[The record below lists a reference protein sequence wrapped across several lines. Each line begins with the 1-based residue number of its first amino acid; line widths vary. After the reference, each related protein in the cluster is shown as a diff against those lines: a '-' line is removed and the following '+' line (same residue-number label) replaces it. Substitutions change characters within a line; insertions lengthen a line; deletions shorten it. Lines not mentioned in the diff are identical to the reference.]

1 MPSRN
6 GATATKESPMKLRS
20 FRHHSQLLEVAP
32 NQALASTPL
41 LLLHHDDL
49 GYQVCGNCTRAIFLH
64 GTLMR

>member
-1 MPSRN
+1 
-6 GATATKESPMKLRS
+6 MKLRS

-32 NQALASTPL
+32 NQALASPPL